1 MRRRETIRRP
11 VETYAQAKSRTGL
24 ALLVGLADRLFGDRL
39 FFLLGCLLAH
49 LTIEGEDHIPAIGP
63 CLIPMN
69 HVALVADA
77 LVCFTIRRR
86 RPDVHLFGWQTL
98 SGENPIYRFLDSFGG
113 LDDETRLLR
122 AYKARGLSA
131 GELLRARQV
140 LLQGG
145 AIVLPAEG
153 EITWDGRLQHPL
165 APGTAWLALRTGAPV
180 VPVVSIGGYDLQ
192 PRWQL
197 EKIRLTGRV
206 TIRVGQP
213 FTLFEA
219 PITRLTD
226 EILNAAN
233 QRLWEA
239 MAALLQPHW

>member
-1 MRRRETIRRP
+1 MTKP
-11 VETYAQAKSRTGL
+11 AKHQTLMQVL
-24 ALLVGLADRLFGDRL
+24 ARLARLMKRLGEDRLA
-39 FFLLGCLLAH
+39 FLLGHLLYH
-49 LTIEGEDHIPAIGP
+49 LTIEGEGCIPAAGA
-63 CLIPMN
+63 CLFPMN

-77 LVCFTIRRR
+77 LVYLTIRRH
-86 RPDVHLFGWQTL
+86 RPNVHLFGWQTL
-98 SGENPIYRFLDSFGG
+98 RGENPLYHFLHG
-113 LDDETRLLR
+113 LGEDIGTRLLR

-131 GELLRARQV
+131 GELLRAYRV
-140 LLQGG
+140 LHQGG
-145 AIVLPAEG
+145 AIALHAEG
-153 EITWDGRLQHPL
+153 EITWDGRLQYPL

-213 FTLFEA
+213 FTLCET

-226 EILNAAN
+226 EILDAAN

-239 MAALLQPHW
+239 MAVLLRSP